1 MNTKH
6 IMIHLAAA
14 FLALFV
20 FLPLVLHAKN
30 VIRTEYG
37 VVMKVS
43 DGDSIE
49 AITDNGTK
57 LKIRLYG
64 IDAPETAKGRNGVI
78 GKQGQPPLISNH
90 PHLTKITY
98 RIYGY

>member
-1 MNTKH
+1 MNTKQIIRH
-6 IMIHLAAA
+6 VAV
-14 FLALFV
+14 FLALLV
-20 FLPLVLHAKN
+20 FLPFSLPAKN